1 MAKVNNT
8 FINGR
13 MNSDLTYSLL
23 DNKDFVHAENLRIIG
38 VGDDG
43 RFNFLKGSQK
53 ISDYS
58 ENGQMTVVGMYEG
71 DNNKLYYFL
80 AQPNGKS
87 KIIEYDVETKESKI
101 IIQDNR
107 VLRFDFVRWKKGKI
121 IFPLKYILN
130 INQIGDLLL
139 FSNEAW
145 EYPRVINLKR
155 DYSLGFTEEDIV
167 LAKKPPKEAP
177 KILSTG
183 SRSSS
188 SNDDSDVFV
197 SFAYRYKYLDGDYS
211 ALSFYTDIA
220 FTPHNF
226 HVDARRENKG
236 MTNIFGSIQIGV
248 NSGGKNVTDIEVY
261 AREHGSNTAY
271 LIYSI
276 NKAQSNISDNA
287 FIYDIQY
294 KFSKNYEVLNEEA
307 TNMLFS
313 NMPKFPKTQTAVGN
327 RIIFGNYF
335 EGYDVEPINFKV
347 DKNQTDGWRTG
358 IRTSVSLH
366 KYKVGVVYY
375 NDYNESTT
383 VLLPNN
389 QSDSEVEIGFEDRL
403 KANRLQVTIPHTYNH
418 PLFATKMKF
427 VVKSES
433 LDYEI
438 LYSTYAKKI
447 GRKVYLYLIGD
458 NVNRV
463 RKGDVLIRT
472 DEDASSYKEYHV
484 EEVKMFDAKD
494 GFSLSGLYAV
504 IHDDINS
511 IRIQSNGNT
520 ITRVYGETGRGIIDA
535 VKGSKDER
543 RYYATSGYQGKAH
556 GKYDFSSY
564 HNKGSIFKGDI
575 GRIYEGDELRLSIKL
590 TYGREKHGRGDGGA
604 TVWGTIYLNQ
614 TVYASQ
620 NYDSIADFLNENLE
634 TSMLTAVDSGQ
645 WCDILTTQDYVSL
658 VKTNIPGWDWSP
670 HEDNRMHKAYV
681 KSQTSFTLHRGNKPL
696 IFRTKS
702 KGNLEAFYY
711 ETPKTYPIVNGRV
724 VPDSYNSERNLVFD
738 IDFYNGYS
746 WGNGIESYRIKDGF
760 NAKAIRNKF
769 RVNNYDKKGYKRIHR
784 KNDVTYSGVYNY
796 ELGINELSTFNPSLA
811 NWLTLPI
818 RYGEIQ
824 RIIAMDGNITAFQ
837 NNKVVD
843 VFYGKSIIAD
853 LQGNESLGLS
863 KDVLGG
869 YKELPYEYGISEN
882 PESVITAGQLIYF
895 TDKNRSR
902 FLVKAGNE
910 IQELNT
916 NGFYREG
923 VELLK
928 NNQSFLGSFD
938 DANGEYVVVCSRFED
953 DRVKSFSLAH
963 SMVNKGFTSY
973 YTYLSDFNFGMN
985 GKYFSSYKG
994 AVYQNEV
1001 TDVYND
1007 FTGQGLHEA
1016 KLTFVVNPDFS
1027 TDKVFKAIYLQSN
1040 TAWNTKMRTNLT
1052 ATSFS
1057 EKVYEKRESYFYTD
1071 IHRDNSSSLGIVG
1084 IGTIKN
1090 IQGNTLIYKN
1100 SITNQ
1105 VSVGETLQNE
1115 AANVETVITNIQ
1127 DNEITVMNSSGLN
1140 VGDFTFAKKKQE
1152 GHFRPSGVPMRGE
1165 WLEVTLTK
1173 IGNQPYYITATNTEV
1188 IPSKL

>member
-1 MAKVNNT
+1 M
-8 FINGR
+8 
-13 MNSDLTYSLL
+13 
-23 DNKDFVHAENLRIIG
+23 
-38 VGDDG
+38 
-43 RFNFLKGSQK
+43 
-53 ISDYS
+53 
-58 ENGQMTVVGMYEG
+58 
-71 DNNKLYYFL
+71 
-80 AQPNGKS
+80 
-87 KIIEYDVETKESKI
+87 
-101 IIQDNR
+101 
-107 VLRFDFVRWKKGKI
+107 
-121 IFPLKYILN
+121 
-130 INQIGDLLL
+130 
-139 FSNEAW
+139 
-145 EYPRVINLKR
+145 
-155 DYSLGFTEEDIV
+155 
-167 LAKKPPKEAP
+167 
-177 KILSTG
+177 
-183 SRSSS
+183 
-188 SNDDSDVFV
+188 
-197 SFAYRYKYLDGDYS
+197 
-211 ALSFYTDIA
+211 
-220 FTPHNF
+220 
-226 HVDARRENKG
+226 
-236 MTNIFGSIQIGV
+236 
-248 NSGGKNVTDIEVY
+248 
-261 AREHGSNTAY
+261 
-271 LIYSI
+271 
-276 NKAQSNISDNA
+276 
-287 FIYDIQY
+287 
-294 KFSKNYEVLNEEA
+294 
-307 TNMLFS
+307 
-313 NMPKFPKTQTAVGN
+313 
-327 RIIFGNYF
+327 
-335 EGYDVEPINFKV
+335 
-347 DKNQTDGWRTG
+347 
-358 IRTSVSLH
+358 
-366 KYKVGVVYY
+366 
-375 NDYNESTT
+375 
-383 VLLPNN
+383 
-389 QSDSEVEIGFEDRL
+389 
-403 KANRLQVTIPHTYNH
+403 
-418 PLFATKMKF
+418 
-427 VVKSES
+427 
-433 LDYEI
+433 
-438 LYSTYAKKI
+438 
-447 GRKVYLYLIGD
+447 
-458 NVNRV
+458 
-463 RKGDVLIRT
+463 
-472 DEDASSYKEYHV
+472 
-484 EEVKMFDAKD
+484 
-494 GFSLSGLYAV
+494 
-504 IHDDINS
+504 
-511 IRIQSNGNT
+511 
-520 ITRVYGETGRGIIDA
+520 
-535 VKGSKDER
+535 
-543 RYYATSGYQGKAH
+543 
-556 GKYDFSSY
+556 
-564 HNKGSIFKGDI
+564 
-575 GRIYEGDELRLSIKL
+575 
-590 TYGREKHGRGDGGA
+590 
-604 TVWGTIYLNQ
+604 WGTIYLNQ

-620 NYDSIADFLNENLE
+620 NYDSIVDFLNENLE

-711 ETPKTYPIVNGRV
+711 ETSKTYPIVNGRV

-769 RVNNYDKKGYKRIHR
+769 RANNYDKKGYKRTHR

-853 LQGNESLGLS
+853 LQGN
-863 KDVLGG
+863 D
-869 YKELPYEYGISEN
+869 
-882 PESVITAGQLIYF
+882 
-895 TDKNRSR
+895 
-902 FLVKAGNE
+902 
-910 IQELNT
+910 
-916 NGFYREG
+916 GFYREG

-938 DANGEYVVVCSRFED
+938 DANGEYVVVCSRLED
-953 DRVKSFSLAH
+953 DKVKSFSLAH

-1084 IGTIKN
+1084 VGTIKN

-1140 VGDFTFAKKKQE
+1140 IGDFTFAKKKQE